1 MFINATMANQ
11 NIEDNQDTIFPLIII
26 IIVNQ
31 TSIEVTNNM
40 AKKLHQY

>member
-11 NIEDNQDTIFPLIII
+11 NIENNQDTIFPLIITT
-26 IIVNQ
+26 VNL
-31 TSIEVTNNM
+31 TSIKVTNNM

>member
-11 NIEDNQDTIFPLIII
+11 NIENNQDTIFPLIITM
-26 IIVNQ
+26 VNL
-31 TSIEVTNNM
+31 TSIKVTNNM

>member
-26 IIVNQ
+26 IVNQ

>member
-11 NIEDNQDTIFPLIII
+11 NTENNQDIIFPLIIT
-26 IIVNQ
+26 VNL
-31 TSIEVTNNM
+31 TSIKVTNNM